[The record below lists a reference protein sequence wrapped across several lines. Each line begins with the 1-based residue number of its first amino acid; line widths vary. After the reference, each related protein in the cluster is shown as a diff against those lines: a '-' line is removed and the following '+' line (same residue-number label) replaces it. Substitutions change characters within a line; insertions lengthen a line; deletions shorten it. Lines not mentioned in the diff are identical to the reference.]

1 MDNLQAGVAFL
12 GFARFEE
19 LMAHAMETG
28 EEEGTHGA
36 PHPPLH

>member
-19 LMAHAMETG
+19 MMAHAMEPG
-28 EEEGTHGA
+28 EEDAAHGA
-36 PHPPLH
+36 SQPPLH